1 MAERMSIVVTT
12 SNKLPNL
19 AIKNQQLI
27 FIRDLQ
33 RIALD
38 FNGIRTFYNEI
49 VSLETEEE
57 RESLL
62 EPVVGLYYF
71 VIKTSVLWTYQST
84 GWIKITR
91 EPDEFIYIG
100 DDLPEVG
107 VEKKIYINKSEK
119 NILIW
124 DEDTQN
130 YINVSD
136 YTNPIGLEEIA
147 NLFN

>member
-71 VIKTSVLWTYQST
+71 IIKTSVLWTYQST

-100 DDLPEVG
+100 DNLPEVG

>member
-100 DDLPEVG
+100 DNLPEVG

>member
-107 VEKKIYINKSEK
+107 VEKKIYINKKEK